1 MLESDVPGQAGAVNE
16 DLAAEAALL
25 GDVVMFGLLSNQI
38 ESVFGQSEMAQEC
51 FWRQDKKSN
60 IFIIFVL

>member
-25 GDVVMFGLLSNQI
+25 GYVVVFGLLSNQI
-38 ESVFGQSEMAQEC
+38 ESVFGQSEMAHEC
-51 FWRQDKKSN
+51 F
-60 IFIIFVL
+60 

>member
-16 DLAAEAALL
+16 DLATEAALL

-38 ESVFGQSEMAQEC
+38 ESVFSQSEMAQEC
-51 FWRQDKKSN
+51 F
-60 IFIIFVL
+60 